1 MTEGKM
7 SRRNFLKGAV
17 VASAA
22 VAFAPLLSAC
32 SAQGDGNGAQD
43 TAQTTSQQVTN
54 EASIAESGVLVAYFS
69 ATGNTRSVA
78 KTITHYTNAD
88 MFEITPSELYSEED
102 LDYNDEESRVSQ
114 ERANG
119 VSTVELVETTP
130 SGFSEYSTVFI
141 GYPIWW
147 GDASWVVN
155 NFVTNNNFEGKT
167 VIPFCTSASSP
178 MGSSGDNL
186 AALADSGEWLEG
198 MRFDGINAD
207 ESEIQ
212 SWISELGL
220 QE

>member
-7 SRRNFLKGAV
+7 SRRNFLKGAA

-22 VAFAPLLSAC
+22 VVFAPLFSAC
-32 SAQGDGNGAQD
+32 SAQGDGDESQD
-43 TAQTTSQQVTN
+43 ATQTTSQQTTN

-78 KTITHYTNAD
+78 KAITHYTNAD
-88 MFEITPSELYSEED
+88 MFEITPVELYSEED
-102 LDYNDEESRVSQ
+102 LDYNNEESRVSQ

-119 VSTVELVETTP
+119 ASDVELVETTP

-155 NFVTNNNFEGKT
+155 NFVANNNFEGKT

>member
-1 MTEGKM
+1 MPFAVYAFCLFFELVFHC
-7 SRRNFLKGAV
+7 SLNAPFLQ
-17 VASAA
+17 STNYR
-22 VAFAPLLSAC
+22 APPCIKNKKLS
-32 SAQGDGNGAQD
+32 
-43 TAQTTSQQVTN
+43 SQQVTN

-78 KTITHYTNAD
+78 KTITHYTDAD
-88 MFEITPSELYSEED
+88 MFEITPAELYSEED